1 MTAVNAASYETLS
14 YRSPSGC
21 RVVGSDTEKLSFWG
35 GTPAVQPAVLTTQLT
50 GITIADAAGTPDYAI
65 QAVINSSAYGFA
77 SAAEL
82 ITFLYVVKNL
92 QARVAELEARLI
104 AVGFVA
110 AA

>member
-1 MTAVNAASYETLS
+1 MTAVNTASYETLS
-14 YRSPSGC
+14 YGSPGGC
-21 RVVGSDTEKLSFWG
+21 RVVGSATEKLSFWG